1 MLSDHT
7 LMLLGKLIVE
17 NVDGVEA
24 ALLGCEFRRPDELAY
39 RLQDVLPLNWAE
51 EQAKLLDQI
60 RDLELDLKDARDENA
75 DAVADKVADAISEAI
90 EELDSALYTLRT
102 VLGA

>member
-1 MLSDHT
+1 MLSGNT
-7 LMLLGKLIVE
+7 LRLLGKLIVE

-39 RLQDVLPLNWAE
+39 RLKDVLPLNWAE
-51 EQAKLLDQI
+51 ERAKLLEQI
-60 RDLELDLKDARDENA
+60 ADLEQDLEDAE
-75 DAVADKVADAISEAI
+75 DASSDNVPDKVADAIADAI
-90 EELDSALYTLRT
+90 EGLDSALWSLRT